1 MNLLQDSSRRRS
13 FVSVAVIFL
22 LGGSITAAFIIRPSY
37 AATTSLNSGVV
48 IPLYNTPDSTWT
60 TVAQTAQANPNVP
73 IVVVVNPDSG
83 PGSSESASF
92 LSGIQS
98 LQAAGVTVIGYVWSD
113 YAGASLSS
121 LESQVSEYRS
131 WYNVNGIFFDGMSNS
146 ASTSS
151 YYSSLN
157 SYVMSDGMTYTM
169 GNPGASVP
177 DSMLGIFTTINIYE
191 NPGYPTLS
199 EITYAGYPT
208 SEVSFMAYGVTYSA
222 PFVTSAAPLD
232 GYMYIDNQGGS
243 NPYATLSSYFTETVA
258 ALAALDDPTSTS
270 TTSTTS
276 TSASTSTTT
285 TTTKSSTTTSSTST
299 ATSTTSSATSKLRI
313 TSQNTNGATITG
325 YYTAL
330 FNSGVIVAT
339 GYTPH
344 TYTLRNGQTYTVQA
358 DSYGSCQFAYWKDTG
373 NTSFARSIAINRNT
387 NLVAVYNCG

>member
-1 MNLLQDSSRRRS
+1 MEMLHSSKGRAFLPLAVLLVTASLATA
-13 FVSVAVIFL
+13 FAV
-22 LGGSITAAFIIRPSY
+22 RPSY
-37 AATTSLNSGVV
+37 ASPTGLDSGVV
-48 IPLYNTPDSTWT
+48 IPLYNYPDSTWT
-60 TVAQTAQANPNVP
+60 TVAQTARANPNVP
-73 IVVVVNPDSG
+73 IVVIVNPDSG
-83 PGSSESASF
+83 PGSSEDPNF

-113 YAGASLSS
+113 YAGAALSS
-121 LESQVSEYRS
+121 LESQISQYKS
-131 WYNVNGIFFDGMSNS
+131 WYSVNGIFFDGMSND

-169 GNPGASVP
+169 GNPGTSVP
-177 DSMLGIFTTINIYE
+177 DSMLGIFSTTNIYE
-191 NPGYPTLS
+191 NPGYPTIA

-208 SEVSFMAYGVTYSA
+208 SQVSFMAYGVTYSA
-222 PFVTSAAPLD
+222 SFVVSAAPLE

-258 ALAALDDPTSTS
+258 ALAALNDPTS

-276 TSASTSTTT
+276 TSASTSSTSSSTTT
-285 TTTKSSTTTSSTST
+285 ATTKSSTTTSSTSK
-299 ATSTTSSATSKLRI
+299 STTSSGTSKLKI
-313 TSQNTNGATITG
+313 TSQNTKGATITG

-330 FNSGVIVAT
+330 NQTGVIVAT

-344 TYTLRNGQTYTVQA
+344 TYTLRDGQTYTVQA
-358 DSYGSCQFAYWKDTG
+358 DSYGSCQFASWKDTG
-373 NTSFARSIAINRNT
+373 STDSSRTISITTNT